1 MIGNLDKAKKNVE
14 DFRFNLDSVNNLS
27 TNTSYKLDIIENELV
42 RNSLEINKNLFPEL
56 DQCLRDVCSN
66 LGLNRDTITAFVSS
80 SPDIQAYCYST
91 NENECIIN
99 FSSQIIKL
107 LNFEELKFV
116 AGHEIGHFLLGHG
129 LVHRNENEVNVFN
142 KRYQEISADRI
153 GVICVSDI
161 NYAYKALIKLAT
173 GLGED
178 YIRFDMGEY
187 LSQLESTNLALG
199 ENPRNTHP
207 SILIRIKAIDLF
219 YEDLSNFNKKNKEKI
234 DLKVSNFLNKYLDG
248 PINARKG
255 QLKENYDIWITVKEM
270 LKDKRLDQEEQELI
284 KEKFGLEVFEKIL
297 NLLKNYNSEEV
308 ADFITEKIDE
318 TKKEIEIYQIN
329 PLK

>member
-27 TNTSYKLDIIENELV
+27 TTTSYKLDIIENELV

-248 PINARKG
+248 PINVRKG

>member
-27 TNTSYKLDIIENELV
+27 TTTSYKLDIIENELV